1 MKNIVYC
8 IILLCLIKIIINQC
22 YMENPSSA
30 DTCNDRKR
38 DGYKCCYIEYKN
50 NRMSNYSTLCVEVI
64 KDDIKSGHHEATII
78 LIEGG
83 NYTGSDWN
91 ETIMEKF
98 RDYSTV
104 SEFDC
109 KGKYLSEVFIFV
121 SFLLVIFLI

>member
-8 IILLCLIKIIINQC
+8 IISLCMIKIIISQC

-30 DTCNDRKR
+30 DTCSDRKR
-38 DGYKCCYIEYKN
+38 DGYKCCYVEYKN
-50 NRMSNYSTLCVEVI
+50 NKMSDYATLCVEVI

-78 LIEGG
+78 SIEDG
-83 NYTGSDWN
+83 NYTGSNWN

-98 RDYSTV
+98 RDYSTI

-109 KGKYLSEVFIFV
+109 KSNYMSKSL
-121 SFLLVIFLI
+121 IFLSSLFILFI